1 MGNGIGGAKKKA
13 KIMKIDGETF
23 KVKPPATAADVLAD
37 YPAGYVLLE
46 SEQVKRHGIRALQLR
61 PEEGLK
67 PGKIYFLVEMPK
79 FPEIGSR
86 RAKSLPQRS
95 SALERLEGLML
106 TRQKSV
112 AIMGSGSGSGSGSE
126 PVRVKMRLPRA
137 EVEKLMR
144 ESKDE
149 AEAGQRVLDFCMQNS
164 SNGRGPARA
173 V

>member
-1 MGNGIGGAKKKA
+1 MGNGIGGVKKKA

-23 KVKPPATAADVLAD
+23 KLKAPAPAMDVLKD
-37 YPAGYVLLE
+37 YPPGYVLLE
-46 SEQVKRHGIRALQLR
+46 SEQVKKCGIRAHQLR

-79 FPEIGSR
+79 FPEPETR
-86 RAKSLPQRS
+86 RAKSLPHTTS
-95 SALERLEGLML
+95 SAKERLEGLML
-106 TRQKSV
+106 RQKADINV
-112 AIMGSGSGSGSGSE
+112 GSGSGSDSG

-137 EVEKLMR
+137 EIEKLMR

-149 AEAGQRVLDFCMQNS
+149 ADVGQRVLEFCLKNS
-164 SNGRGPARA
+164 SDGQARLRK